1 MAIKKW
7 KLHSEKSRFKT
18 RWWSVVER
26 KFTMGSGR
34 KVSWFVLKKPNAV
47 CVFCLTKE
55 GKVVAIEYF
64 RPGIRKIVVDLP
76 CGYINKGETPLKAA
90 KRELMEETGYAAKKF
105 VYLGEYAGNSQGD
118 TLMLPCFLA
127 LGGEK
132 AGKQNLDYG
141 EEIEVRI
148 LGLKELLGKIRAG
161 KFADSTR
168 ITAVFLALE
177 KLGKLKIK
185 L

>member
-1 MAIKKW
+1 M
-7 KLHSEKSRFKT
+7 
-18 RWWSVVER
+18 VER
-26 KFTMGSGR
+26 KFAMGSG
-34 KVSWFVLKKPNAV
+34 KEVSWFVLKKPNAV

-64 RPGIRKIVVDLP
+64 RPGIQKIVFDLP
-76 CGYINKGETPLKAA
+76 CGYIDKGETPLKAA
-90 KRELMEETGYAAKKF
+90 KRELMEETGFAAKKF
-105 VYLGEYAGNSQGD
+105 IYLGEYAGNSQGD

-132 AGKQNLDYG
+132 AGKQKLDYG
-141 EEIEVRI
+141 EEIDVKI
-148 LGLKELLGKIRAG
+148 LSLKQLLNKIKTG

-168 ITAVFLALE
+168 VATVFLALE
-177 KLGKLKIK
+177 KLGKLKIR